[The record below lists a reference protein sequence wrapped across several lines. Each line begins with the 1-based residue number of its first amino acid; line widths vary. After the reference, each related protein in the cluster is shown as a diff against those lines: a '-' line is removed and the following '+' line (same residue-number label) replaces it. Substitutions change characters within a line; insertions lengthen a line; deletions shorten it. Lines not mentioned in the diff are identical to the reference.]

1 MNNTSISW
9 SSFRNIWPNVVSVL
23 KVVLIVIIVDVVLSI
38 LLSFFISDAFYFDRY
53 MKGSNYDEMV
63 EKHHNET
70 LYVQPHA
77 EAGWLNTPD
86 FQEGDGLQWATDFI
100 GSRTS
105 PVQRAS
111 IDYAEK
117 INQNNL
123 VFLLGSSVIDGY
135 SLPFEHSP
143 AGYLT
148 DSGYAAFGFGTS
160 MYSIDQS
167 YAFYE
172 SILSQY
178 RPKVLV
184 VGIHN
189 EAEYI
194 SNMFVPFRD
203 DGKFTPFLKPAYH
216 LKDGE
221 VDEFQPPFDFQRSN
235 EITSMLSTL
244 ESHDAYFY
252 KYKLYKHLSL
262 LPFSDMLRQVV
273 MRVDKNFYDKDE
285 YVDAV
290 NLQIHFMQKLMRLAK
305 ENGTDVIFVKFET
318 LNDQQKPVHK
328 KLLSTLYTDK
338 NTIHTQLLRDKF
350 DNILYISDILNES
363 GRPLSEFYLENDPV
377 HLTPAACRLLAH
389 KINQEIQRIGAIKE
403 TQLVKRL
410 N

>member
-9 SSFRNIWPNVVSVL
+9 RSFRGIWPNVVSVL
-23 KVVLIVIIVDVVLSI
+23 KVVLIVFTIDIVLSI
-38 LLSFFISDAFYFDRY
+38 LLSFFVSDAFYFERY

-63 EKHHNET
+63 EHYHNKT

-77 EAGWLNTPD
+77 EAGWINTPD

-105 PVQRAS
+105 PIQRAS

-117 INQNNL
+117 LNKHNL

-135 SLPFEHSP
+135 SLPFERSP
-143 AGYLT
+143 AGYLA
-148 DSGYAAFGFGTS
+148 DSQYAAFGFGTS

-167 YAFYE
+167 YAFYANT
-172 SILSQY
+172 LSQY
-178 RPKVLV
+178 HPKVLV
-184 VGIHN
+184 VGIHS

-194 SNMFVPFRD
+194 SNMFVPLRD

-216 LKDGE
+216 LSDNK
-221 VDEFQPPFDFQRSN
+221 VTEFQPPFDFQRRN
-235 EITSMLSTL
+235 EISNMLSTL
-244 ESHDAYFY
+244 ENHDTYFY
-252 KYKLYKHLSL
+252 KFQLYKQLSL
-262 LPFSDMLRQVV
+262 LPFSDMLRQIV
-273 MRVDKNFYDKDE
+273 MKFDRNFYDEDA

-290 NLQIHFMQKLMRLAK
+290 NLQIYFMRKLASLAK

-318 LNDQQKPVHK
+318 LNDQKKPVHK
-328 KLLSTLYTDK
+328 KLLSTLYEDK
-338 NTIHTQLLRDKF
+338 NTLHTQLLRDKV

-389 KINQEIQRIGAIKE
+389 KINQEIQRIGTIKE